1 MDFDD
6 LDEPSQ
12 APTRPSRFA
21 PKGSKFKPRTEPVAA
36 TSNSIAKKEELDS
49 KPVSPINS
57 STTAAAG
64 KAEDA
69 ASASV
74 SQSVAMDVDAK
85 VEEEAEQPKDEPM
98 ESREEGED
106 EIVREIDVYLTPSI
120 DPNTKLYVL
129 QYPLRPL
136 WRPYE
141 LDDRCE
147 EVRVKSKS
155 AEVEVDLAVDVDS
168 KNYDSDADPRV
179 SMTKQTLTSSW
190 KPPVTAGY
198 AVGVLVGNKL
208 HLNPIHAVV
217 QLRPSMQHYKPE
229 SSKRRT
235 TASSNLEDNTKGE
248 EVTTGSLK
256 KQGKSSGPVIEQNKD
271 TREDWIPLNYHG
283 ARSDISMRYVRK
295 MVEHDSSHIQFSMN
309 RHDYVNT
316 LCPGTSNENNGS
328 NGPSRRVLLSLP
340 LEERFRTW
348 LLQQKHYLEY
358 AWQTQKIGN
367 TKEFHPLAN
376 GPPIHRFDALKHLAP
391 DASVEDILAVL
402 SQHAQLVQGL
412 WIPKSSLLYG
422 KDQGIDALARDY
434 VLLLFSRTPII
445 NNSQLPQQQKL
456 NRAMRDVLNTI
467 AFERA
472 SLNDW
477 KFKEPPD
484 MTFIKLNPKI
494 VREQEQTWERLEKL
508 ITEKIFVDKI
518 RPATKNS
525 SRPLTTNN
533 PATSKSLS
541 KHASNSSNAGVPRRP
556 MSEETC
562 EALPKALQKLFQSHK
577 VCSFQQICQRLREM
591 AVSESSRPKGFA
603 REAIAAAHGVEA
615 PPEELQAIISQVAIN
630 IHGVYVLKSSPVHPE
645 HDEFRKVVIDLFIA
659 EGPNAKL
666 KKASMIEAAKLQL
679 KRDINSLEY
688 QKVVQ
693 ELCVSQGSAW
703 VLKSGDGNPK

>member
-6 LDEPSQ
+6 LDELSQ

-21 PKGSKFKPRTEPVAA
+21 PKGSKFKPKTEPVAA
-36 TSNSIAKKEELDS
+36 SSDSITKKEDLDS
-49 KPVSPINS
+49 KPVLPINS
-57 STTAAAG
+57 STTAAAA

-74 SQSVAMDVDAK
+74 SQFVAMDVDAK
-85 VEEEAEQPKDEPM
+85 LEEEAEQPKDEPM
-98 ESREEGED
+98 ELREERED
-106 EIVREIDVYLTPSI
+106 EVVREIDVYLSPSI

-190 KPPVTAGY
+190 KPPVAAGY

-208 HLNPIHAVV
+208 HLNPIHAVL
-217 QLRPSMQHYKPE
+217 QLRPSMRHYKPE
-229 SSKRRT
+229 GSKRRSS
-235 TASSNLEDNTKGE
+235 ASNNLEDNPKGE
-248 EVTTGSLK
+248 ELTSGPLK
-256 KQGKSSGPVIEQNKD
+256 KQGKSSGTVIEQNKD
-271 TREDWIPLNYHG
+271 IKEDWIPLNYHG
-283 ARSDISMRYVRK
+283 ARSDISATYVRK
-295 MVEHDSSHIQFSMN
+295 MVEHDSSHIQFSMS

-348 LLQQKHYLEY
+348 LLQ
-358 AWQTQKIGN
+358 
-367 TKEFHPLAN
+367 

-434 VLLLFSRTPII
+434 ILLLFSRTPII
-445 NNSQLPQQQKL
+445 SNSQLPQQQKL

-484 MTFIKLNPKI
+484 MTFIKLYPKI
-494 VREQEQTWERLEKL
+494 VGEQEQTWERLEKR
-508 ITEKIFVDKI
+508 ITEKILGDKN

-541 KHASNSSNAGVPRRP
+541 KPASNSSNGGLPRRP
-556 MSEETC
+556 MSEETR

-603 REAIAAAHGVEA
+603 REAIAAANGVEA

>member
-147 EVRVKSKS
+147 EVRVKCKS

-256 KQGKSSGPVIEQNKD
+256 KQGKPSGPVIEQNKD

-283 ARSDISMRYVRK
+283 ARSDISMSYVRK

-309 RHDYVNT
+309 HDYVNT

-328 NGPSRRVLLSLP
+328 NGPSRVLLSLP

-348 LLQQKHYLEY
+348 LLQ
-358 AWQTQKIGN
+358 
-367 TKEFHPLAN
+367 

-456 NRAMRDVLNTI
+456 NRAMRDVLDTV
-467 AFERA
+467 AFERV

-508 ITEKIFVDKI
+508 ITEKIFGDKN

-541 KHASNSSNAGVPRRP
+541 KHASNSLNAGVPRRP
-556 MSEETC
+556 MSEETR

-577 VCSFQQICQRLREM
+577 VCFQQICQRLREM

-645 HDEFRKVVIDLFIA
+645 HDEF
-659 EGPNAKL
+659 
-666 KKASMIEAAKLQL
+666 
-679 KRDINSLEY
+679 
-688 QKVVQ
+688 VVQ